1 MDLSDHL
8 NSCSWC
14 LVIPDHRKE
23 IFCPVFKFCFAILT
37 GTMRKINT
45 FEYILAPLAAYLC
58 YFSRIKWLSL
68 TCFIFIA
75 VMIPLI
81 FWNGLMKAEDDGK
94 KFSVGSLVGTL
105 ILFGLQALV
114 VWGYLN
120 YGPFESR

>member
-1 MDLSDHL
+1 MAVAHL
-8 NSCSWC
+8 F
-14 LVIPDHRKE
+14 H
-23 IFCPVFKFCFAILT
+23 
-37 GTMRKINT
+37 
-45 FEYILAPLAAYLC
+45 
-58 YFSRIKWLSL
+58 
-68 TCFIFIA
+68 FIA

-120 YGPFESR
+120 YGPFEFR